1 MPLYPEQKHI
11 REKLSAMMPRWS
23 TMVYR
28 TSVTYK
34 DLTKVLQ
41 NADNFESEN
50 PGEENGVLEPMS
62 SAIKEEMIIDWT
74 LRMVASKSQTSGKGR
89 IANCGSHKDMHG
101 GKDQLEKSIEFG
113 YKLVIMNKQLF

>member
-74 LRMVASKSQTSGKGR
+74 LRMVYYDIFLLQFSS
-89 IANCGSHKDMHG
+89 
-101 GKDQLEKSIEFG
+101 
-113 YKLVIMNKQLF
+113 